1 MIYQIS
7 LALFEFSSV
16 YFSIFFVFL
25 GLRVHVLFDYFVGTV
40 SISRRPLG
48 VGCLVLQKG
57 FYLSNHIPYV
67 P

>member
-7 LALFEFSSV
+7 LASFEFSSV
-16 YFSIFFVFL
+16 LFLDLFSIL
-25 GLRVHVLFDYFVGTV
+25 DLRVHILFDYFVGTV
-40 SISRRPLG
+40 SISRRPLS

-57 FYLSNHIPYV
+57 FYLANHIPYV